1 MVMSSSLAGA
11 EMRTFLAPP
20 HDVLLG
26 VGLLREDARG
36 LDHDVDAEL
45 APRNVGGVAL
55 GQHLDGVAVD
65 RDGVLGVRHLGLE
78 AAQDGV
84 VLQKVCGGR
93 GVTQVVDS
101 NDLDVCTL
109 VKKGAEIIA
118 TDAAKAVDAYAD
130 RHEPIS
136 SLVRRSIDAG
146 EIYLGCPRPPP
157 TLPPISARGDIE
169 RLHAGHSDPYS

>member
-1 MVMSSSLAGA
+1 
-11 EMRTFLAPP
+11 MRTFLAPP

-36 LDHDVDAEL
+36 LDHDVDAQL
-45 APRNVGGVAL
+45 APGDVRGVAL
-55 GQHLDGVAVD
+55 GKDLDGVAVD

-84 VLQKVCGGR
+84 VLQEVCRRR

-101 NDLDVCTL
+101 HDLNVRTL
-109 VKKGAEIIA
+109 LEQRPEVVAP
-118 TDAAKAVDAYAD
+118 DAAEAVDAYAD

-136 SLVRRSIDAG
+136 SLVRRFQTAG
-146 EIYLGCPRPPP
+146 EMYGMSP
-157 TLPPISARGDIE
+157 TA
-169 RLHAGHSDPYS
+169 SDPTSLMAPK